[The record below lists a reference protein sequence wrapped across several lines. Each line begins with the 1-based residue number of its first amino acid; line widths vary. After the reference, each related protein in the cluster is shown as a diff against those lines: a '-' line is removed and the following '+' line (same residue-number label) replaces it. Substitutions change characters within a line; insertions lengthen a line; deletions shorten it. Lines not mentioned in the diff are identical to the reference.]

1 MATDSWVVDGPQVI
15 EVDDVRRLRIGL
27 VGGRADVVVHDEDV
41 VRLEVH
47 RVDGR
52 PLEVTYRDGE
62 LRVGYS
68 FTLGIWDQF
77 LDSLR
82 HFGGR
87 DRADVHVAVPAH
99 VAVRLGTVSAE
110 GLLAGVQEDSSVS
123 TVSGSA
129 VVDGT
134 RGSLAAKTVSG
145 DLAVRGHA
153 GPLSLNS
160 VSGEVAASGDLS
172 VVSAHTVSGRLTLDV
187 SSATSSISAQSVSG
201 DVTLRLPEGQGL
213 RVTGSSVSG
222 RLVVDGQ
229 EYGGTTPGRRTVDLA
244 SGDGTCHVQATT
256 VSGNVTVLRRGA
268 QPV

>member
-15 EVDDVRRLRIGL
+15 EVDDVRSLRVGL
-27 VGGRADVVVHDEDV
+27 VSGRADVVVHDEDV

-47 RVDGR
+47 HVDGR
-52 PLEVTYRDGE
+52 PLEVTYRGGE

-68 FTLGIWDQF
+68 FTLGVWDQF
-77 LDSLR
+77 LDTLR

-87 DRADVHVAVPAH
+87 DTADVHVAVPAH
-99 VAVRLGTVSAE
+99 VAVRLGTVNAE
-110 GLLAGVQEDSSVS
+110 ALLAGVQEDSSVS

-134 RGSLAAKTVSG
+134 RGSLSAKTVSG

-153 GPLSLNS
+153 GPLALNS

-201 DVTLRLPEGQGL
+201 DVTLRLPEGKGL
-213 RVTGSSVSG
+213 RLNGSSVSG
-222 RLVVDGQ
+222 RLVVDAQ
-229 EYGGTTPGRRTVDLA
+229 EYGGRQPGRRNVDLA
-244 SGDGTCHVQATT
+244 TGDGTCHVQVTT
-256 VSGNVTVLRRGA
+256 VSGNVTVLRRA
-268 QPV
+268 EQPA